1 MTKLVIIVWLRRS
14 MPRERVSVGRL
25 KARLSEYLR
34 RAKAGNDVVV
44 TDRGKPV
51 ARLVGLEGDSALEGR
66 LAELVGGGLGQRPS
80 KPLHPGFLDLPRPAD
95 PEGRSLEAVLEE
107 RAEGW

>member
-1 MTKLVIIVWLRRS
+1 M
-14 MPRERVSVGRL
+14 ENRVSVGRL

-34 RAKAGNDVVV
+34 RARAGERVVV

-51 ARLVGLEGDSALEGR
+51 ARLVGLEGERALEGR
-66 LAELVGGGLGQRPS
+66 MEELVRSGRARGPRT
-80 KPLHPGFLDLPRPAD
+80 PLSPEFLDLPRPGD

-107 RAEGW
+107 RGEGP

>member
-1 MTKLVIIVWLRRS
+1 MAES
-14 MPRERVSVGRL
+14 RVSVARL

-34 RAKAGNDVVV
+34 QVRAGEAVVV

-51 ARLVGLEGDSALEGR
+51 ARLVGLEGASALEGR
-66 LAELVGGGLGQRPS
+66 AEELVRSGLARPPS
-80 KPLHPGFLDLPRPAD
+80 QALDSGFLDLDRPSD

-107 RAEGW
+107 RGEGR

>member
-1 MTKLVIIVWLRRS
+1 
-14 MPRERVSVGRL
+14 MPEQRVPIARL

-34 RAKAGNDVVV
+34 RVKAGEVVIV

-51 ARLVGLEGDSALEGR
+51 ARLAPLEGESALEGR
-66 LAELVGGGLGQRPS
+66 VAQLAHGGLVRAPRTS
-80 KPLHPGFLDLPRPAD
+80 LDADFLDAARPAD
-95 PEGRSLEAVLEE
+95 PEGRSLESVLEE